1 MRPTL
6 ITLIAAAVGV
16 FGTLVFRDLLLAWF
30 AGQSSNSLFAPWVLI
45 EGVFVFVIAL
55 SLFFFVARCTKS
67 HSSLLLLVAAIAY
80 ILGTLPTS
88 VWFSPQPIPQISVFA
103 TYLAAFLPQ
112 LASCLALLIAFYFK
126 THAAKR

>member
-6 ITLIAAAVGV
+6 ITLIATIVAA

-45 EGVFVFVIAL
+45 EGAFVFIVAL
-55 SLFFFVARCTKS
+55 SLFSFFARCVKS
-67 HSSLLLLVAAIAY
+67 HTSLLLLVSAITY

-88 VWFSPQPIPQISVFA
+88 FWLSPQPHPLHDVGVTIF
-103 TYLAAFLPQ
+103 AAFFSQ
-112 LASCLALLIAFYFK
+112 FASCLALLIAFYFK
-126 THAAKR
+126 AHATKR